1 MCLVKNIYP
10 IHANKNRACWYE
22 TVTMI
27 KNNNVVFLV
36 LDLQP
41 YRNSSVIIKMELVLY
56 LEIEHV
62 GLFDQF
68 HLI

>member
-41 YRNSSVIIKMELVLY
+41 YRNSSVIIKMETH
-56 LEIEHV
+56 I
-62 GLFDQF
+62 
-68 HLI
+68 LI

>member
-10 IHANKNRACWYE
+10 FYANKNRACWYE

-27 KNNNVVFLV
+27 KNNNNVVFLV

-41 YRNSSVIIKMELVLY
+41 YRNRSVIIKMETH
-56 LEIEHV
+56 I
-62 GLFDQF
+62 
-68 HLI
+68 LI